1 MKRRERDTPANA
13 GLTLLEAV
21 LALGLMG
28 LILSALLAVSSSG
41 LGAWLDTRKTL
52 SDIRREANWTNELR
66 SSLAAMVPLV
76 VANTPS
82 SRGQSVFFQGG
93 PRAMRFV
100 SAHSPAFRG
109 RGGIRLVS
117 LLASSDGQ
125 GIALEL
131 TDSPCPDPRRLG
143 QILAAPVHGLRP
155 NKSFSIHPDHLGQT
169 VSTVVLENVTECRFQ
184 YLYRPALAGVEPRW
198 VSHWSAPGAIPQAVR
213 VEWSVGHQD
222 GPAVL
227 AASVVAA
234 RASTELVSE
243 PRQAERHSYAFD

>member
-21 LALGLMG
+21 LALGLVG

-41 LGAWLDTRKTL
+41 LGAWLDTRNTL
-52 SDIRREANWTNELR
+52 SDIRREANWTNQLR

-131 TDSPCPDPRRLG
+131 TDAPCPDPRRLG
-143 QILAAPVHGLRP
+143 QILAAPVPGLRP
-155 NKSFSIHPDHLGQT
+155 TKSFSIRPDPLGQT
-169 VSTVVLENVTECRFQ
+169 VSTVVAENVTECRFQ
-184 YLYRPALAGVEPRW
+184 YFYRPAAGAEPRW
-198 VSHWSAPGAIPQAVR
+198 VSHWSAPGAIPLAVR
-213 VEWSVGHQD
+213 VEWSVGHQG
-222 GPAVL
+222 GPAVV